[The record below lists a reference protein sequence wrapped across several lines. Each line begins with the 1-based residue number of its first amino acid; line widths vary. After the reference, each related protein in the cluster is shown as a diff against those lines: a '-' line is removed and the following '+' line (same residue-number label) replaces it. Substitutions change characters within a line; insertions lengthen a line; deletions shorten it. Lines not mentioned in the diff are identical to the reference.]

1 MGVLNET
8 SSLSNDD
15 SLADLERRVA
25 EACSLHE
32 KTLKKKR

>member
-25 EACSLHE
+25 EAYSLDE
-32 KTLKKKR
+32 KP